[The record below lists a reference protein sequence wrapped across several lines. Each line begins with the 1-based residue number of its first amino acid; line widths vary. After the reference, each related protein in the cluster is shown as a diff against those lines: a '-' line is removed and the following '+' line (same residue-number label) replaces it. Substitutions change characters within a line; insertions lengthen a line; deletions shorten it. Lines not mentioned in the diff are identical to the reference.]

1 MSADV
6 PASHAIFMVVA
17 LIAATAV
24 GGAMIGIAFNLA
36 DDLQSN
42 SERLSE
48 VMLSDLEIVND
59 PMEMRYVGGSLY
71 LYVLNCGD
79 TSFENDTQWIVIIDG
94 AVVPVAAV
102 TVNNLN
108 GVGAIGPDQ
117 VAQLRVDYVL
127 SVGDHSVKILYG
139 NLAEDRISFRIG

>member
-71 LYVLNCGD
+71 LYALNCGD

-108 GVGAIGPDQ
+108 GAGAIGPDQ

-127 SVGDHSVKILYG
+127 SVGDHSVKVLYG